1 MDGHKDSQVDQ
12 VVETVREIYESRDTD
27 RFASALEGLRAPDSA
42 EVLTALPR
50 EIRVQLFRSMDQEM
64 AGEVLTLVDEGVAR
78 DILESLTADEIVPL
92 IDFMASDDATDIIN
106 LLEPGVAG
114 AVLRRISRED
124 YEDVSELLKFDEESA
139 GGLMA
144 RELVTVRAGRTIA
157 DVIAVLREEH
167 DSVEH
172 LQYIYVVDSQEVL
185 LGTIPVINL
194 LITDP
199 ARRVEEVMDRD
210 VITVGAETD
219 QEDVAAMFAKYDL
232 FSMPVVDDSG
242 RLAGRITVDD
252 IIDVIEEE
260 ATEDITMMA
269 GTGDEEFYEKSPVK
283 LSRAR
288 LPWLLTGLCGGIAS
302 AFIMNSFK
310 TSLESVLTLAFFVP
324 VIMAMGG
331 NVGIQSSAIVVREL
345 ALGGLSVSQT
355 GGKLLRELK
364 VSIINGLVIGTV
376 LLLAVSIW
384 QGDFRLG
391 ALLGICMFI
400 IIFWATI
407 MGAFIPLML
416 KKAKIDPALATGPF
430 ITTFND
436 IVGIAIYLG
445 IASLFLEWLGKV

>member
-1 MDGHKDSQVDQ
+1 MDGNLEHK
-12 VVETVREIYESRDTD
+12 VESIREIFESGELS
-27 RFASALEGLRAPDSA
+27 RFAGAHEGMRAPDAA
-42 EVLTALPR
+42 EVLTALPE
-50 EIRVQLFRSMDQEM
+50 EIHVPLFKSMEQEM
-64 AGEVLTLVDEGVAR
+64 ASEVLTLVDEGVSR
-78 DILESLTADEIVPL
+78 EILEHLTVDEIVPL
-92 IDFMASDDATDIIN
+92 IDYMASDDATDIIN
-106 LLEPGVAG
+106 LLDADPAG

-144 RELVTVRAGRTIA
+144 RELVTVRAGKLIS
-157 DVIAVLREEH
+157 DVIATLRSELESIEH
-167 DSVEH
+167 ILYV
-172 LQYIYVVDSQEVL
+172 YVVDSVGVL

-199 ARRVEEVMDRD
+199 GRKVEEVMDRD
-210 VITVGAETD
+210 ILTVTADTD
-219 QEDVAAMFAKYDL
+219 QEEVAAMFSKYDL
-232 FSMPVVDDSG
+232 YSMPVVDESG

-269 GTGDEEFYEKSPVK
+269 GTGDEEFYERSPIK

-288 LPWLLTGLCGGIAS
+288 LPWLLTGLFGGIAS
-302 AFIMNSFK
+302 AVMMHNFK
-310 TSLESVLTLAFFVP
+310 GSLESVLTLAFFVP
-324 VIMAMGG
+324 VITAMGG

-345 ALGGLSVSQT
+345 ALGGLGVSRT

-376 LLLAVSIW
+376 LLVTVTVW
-384 QGDFRLG
+384 QNNIRLG
-391 ALLGICMFI
+391 ALLGLCMFI
-400 IIFWATI
+400 IICWATV

-416 KKAKIDPALATGPF
+416 KKADVDPALATGPF

-436 IVGIAIYLG
+436 ILGIAIYLG
-445 IASLFLEWLGKV
+445 IASLFLEWLGKG

>member
-1 MDGHKDSQVDQ
+1 MDENLDHR
-12 VVETVREIYESRDTD
+12 VETIRELFESGDTV
-27 RFASALEGLRAPDSA
+27 RFAGALEGMRAPDSA
-42 EVLTALPR
+42 EVLTALPV
-50 EIRVQLFRSMDQEM
+50 EARVPLVKSMGQEM
-64 AGEVLTLVDEGVAR
+64 ASEVLTLIDEGIAR
-78 DILESLTADEIVPL
+78 EITEHLSVDEIVPMIAL
-92 IDFMASDDATDIIN
+92 MASDDAADIIN
-106 LLEPGVAG
+106 LLDPDMAG

-144 RELVTVRAGRTIA
+144 RELVTVRAGKLIS
-157 DVIAVLREEH
+157 DVITELRSEVESIEH
-167 DSVEH
+167 I
-172 LQYIYVVDSQEVL
+172 QYIYVVDGVGVL

-194 LITDP
+194 LVIDP
-199 ARRVEEVMDRD
+199 GRKVEEVMDRD
-210 VITVGAETD
+210 VLTVAADTD
-219 QEDVAAMFAKYDL
+219 QEDVAALFAKYDL
-232 FSMPVVDDSG
+232 YSMPVVDENG
-242 RLAGRITVDD
+242 KLAGRITVDD

-269 GTGDEEFYEKSPVK
+269 GTGDEEFYERSPVR

-288 LPWLLTGLCGGIAS
+288 LPWLLTGLFGGIAS
-302 AFIMNSFK
+302 AIIMNSFK
-310 TSLESVLTLAFFVP
+310 ESLESLLALAFFVP

-355 GGKLLRELK
+355 GGKLMRELK

-376 LLLAVSIW
+376 LLVTVMIW
-384 QGDFRLG
+384 QNDIRLG
-391 ALLGICMFI
+391 ALLGLCMFI

-416 KKAKIDPALATGPF
+416 KKANIDPALATGPF

-436 IVGIAIYLG
+436 ILGIAIYLG
-445 IASLFLEWLGKV
+445 IASLFLDWLRKG

>member
-1 MDGHKDSQVDQ
+1 MDGNLENK
-12 VVETVREIYESRDTD
+12 VESIREIFESGELS
-27 RFASALEGLRAPDSA
+27 RFATSHEGMRAPDAA
-42 EVLTALPR
+42 EVLTALSE
-50 EIRVQLFRSMDQEM
+50 EIHVPLFKSMEQEM
-64 AGEVLTLVDEGVAR
+64 ASEVLTLVDEGVSR
-78 DILESLTADEIVPL
+78 EILEHLTVDEIVPL

-106 LLEPGVAG
+106 LLNSDTAG

-144 RELVTVRAGRTIA
+144 RELVTVRAGKLIS
-157 DVIAVLREEH
+157 DVIATLRSELESIEH
-167 DSVEH
+167 I
-172 LQYIYVVDSQEVL
+172 QYIYVVDSVGVL

-199 ARRVEEVMDRD
+199 GRKVEEVMDRD
-210 VITVGAETD
+210 ILTVTADTD
-219 QEDVAAMFAKYDL
+219 QEEVAAMFAKYDL
-232 FSMPVVDDSG
+232 YSMPVVDENG

-269 GTGDEEFYEKSPVK
+269 GTGDEEFYERSPVK

-288 LPWLLTGLCGGIAS
+288 LPWLVTGLFGGIAS
-302 AFIMNSFK
+302 AVIMNSFK
-310 TSLESVLTLAFFVP
+310 ESFESLLALAFFVP

-331 NVGIQSSAIVVREL
+331 NVGIQSSAIVVREI
-345 ALGGLSVSQT
+345 ALGGLGISQT

-376 LLLAVSIW
+376 LLATVTVW
-384 QGDFRLG
+384 QNNIRLG
-391 ALLGICMFI
+391 VLLGLCMFI
-400 IIFWATI
+400 IICWATV

-416 KKAKIDPALATGPF
+416 KRAKIDPALATGPF

-436 IVGIAIYLG
+436 ILGIAIYLG
-445 IASLFLEWLGKV
+445 IASLFLEWLGKG

>member
-1 MDGHKDSQVDQ
+1 MDENIEHKVDSI
-12 VVETVREIYESRDTD
+12 REIFESGNL
-27 RFASALEGLRAPDSA
+27 AGLAGALEGMRAPDAA
-42 EVLTALPR
+42 EVLAALPE
-50 EIRVQLFRSMDQEM
+50 EIHVPLFKSMNQDL
-64 AGEVLTLVDEGVAR
+64 ASEVLSLVDEGISREV
-78 DILESLTADEIVPL
+78 LEHLSIDEIVPL
-92 IDFMASDDATDIIN
+92 IDFMASDDAADIIN
-106 LLEPGVAG
+106 LLDTDTAG

-144 RELVTVRAGRTIA
+144 RELLTVRAGRLIS
-157 DVIAVLREEH
+157 DVIKTLRTELE
-167 DSVEH
+167 SIEH
-172 LQYIYVVDSQEVL
+172 LQYIYVVDREEVL

-194 LITDP
+194 LIIDP
-199 ARRVEEVMDRD
+199 DKKVEEVMDRD
-210 VITVGAETD
+210 VLTVTADTD
-219 QEDVAAMFAKYDL
+219 QEEVAAMFSKYDL
-232 FSMPVVDDSG
+232 YSMPVIDENG
-242 RLAGRITVDD
+242 RLVGRITVDD

-269 GTGDEEFYEKSPVK
+269 GTGDEEFYERSPIK

-288 LPWLLTGLCGGIAS
+288 LPWLLTGLFGGIA
-302 AFIMNSFK
+302 AAVIMNSFK
-310 TSLESVLTLAFFVP
+310 ESLESVLTLAFFVP

-355 GGKLLRELK
+355 SGKLLRELK

-376 LLLAVSIW
+376 LLVTVTVW
-384 QGDFRLG
+384 RNDVRLG
-391 ALLGICMFI
+391 ILLGLCMFM

-416 KKAKIDPALATGPF
+416 KKANIDPALATGPF

-436 IVGIAIYLG
+436 ILGIAIYLG
-445 IASLFLEWLGKV
+445 IASLFLEWLGKG

>member
-1 MDGHKDSQVDQ
+1 MDENLDLKVDLI
-12 VVETVREIYESRDTD
+12 REIFESGNLT
-27 RFASALEGLRAPDSA
+27 RFAGALEGMRAPDAA
-42 EVLTALPR
+42 EVLTALPD
-50 EIRVQLFRSMDQEM
+50 EIHVPLFKSMGQDM
-64 AGEVLTLVDEGVAR
+64 ASEVLTLVDEGIAR
-78 DILESLTADEIVPL
+78 EILELLTIDEIVPL
-92 IDFMASDDATDIIN
+92 IDLMASDDATDIIN
-106 LLEPGVAG
+106 LLNSDTAG

-144 RELVTVRAGRTIA
+144 RELVTVRAGKSIS
-157 DVIAVLREEH
+157 DVISTIRSEH
-167 DSVEH
+167 DSIEH
-172 LQYIYVVDSQEVL
+172 IQYIYVIDSEGVL

-194 LITDP
+194 LVTDP
-199 ARRVEEVMDRD
+199 AKKVEEVMERD
-210 VITVGAETD
+210 VLTVTADTD
-219 QEDVAAMFAKYDL
+219 QEEVAAMFSKYDL
-232 FSMPVVDDSG
+232 YSMPVVDENG

-269 GTGDEEFYEKSPVK
+269 GTGEEEFYERSPVK

-288 LPWLLTGLCGGIAS
+288 LPWLLTGLFGGIAS
-302 AFIMNSFK
+302 AVIMNSFK
-310 TSLESVLTLAFFVP
+310 ESLESVLTLAFFVP

-376 LLLAVSIW
+376 LLIAVTIW
-384 QGDFRLG
+384 QHDYRLG
-391 ALLGICMFI
+391 LLLGICMFI
-400 IIFWATI
+400 IILWATV

-416 KKAKIDPALATGPF
+416 KKANIDPALATGPF

-436 IVGIAIYLG
+436 ILGIAIYLG
-445 IASLFLEWLGKV
+445 VATLFLEWLGKV